1 MAKKIKEEKEMS
13 FLDHLEI
20 LRWHLVRSTGAVFIF
35 SILAFIMKDFVFNT
49 ILFAPKDANF
59 ITYRFF
65 CSVSKIFGTD
75 GLCIEDIPFTFQSLA
90 MAEQFSV
97 HIWTS
102 LTVGFILAF
111 PYIIWEFWKFISPG
125 LYEKERKGAF
135 LFIIISSFL
144 FFVGVLFGYYL
155 VTPLSVNFLGN
166 YSVSEVVERNITIG
180 SYIALVRSS
189 SLASGLIFELPIVM
203 FFLTKMGLVTPDF
216 LKKYRKH
223 ALVVVLILAAI
234 ITPPDIISQIIVG
247 IPIMILYEVSIY
259 ISKMVIEPEQKKG
272 LKNKF
277 FYFIIS
283 LIFCGGIIWV
293 YLNFSAIS
301 TYILDLLGR

>member
-13 FLDHLEI
+13 FLDHVEI
-20 LRWHLVRSTGAVFIF
+20 LRWHLVRSTAVVFIF
-35 SILAFIMKDFVFNT
+35 AIGAFIMKDFVFNT

-65 CSVSKIFGTD
+65 CEVSKVFGTD
-75 GLCIEDIPFTFQSLA
+75 GLCIDNIPFTFQSLA

-102 LTVGFILAF
+102 LTVGFIIGF
-111 PYIIWEFWKFISPG
+111 PFIIWEFWKFISPG
-125 LYEKERKGAF
+125 LYEQERKGASI
-135 LFIIISSFL
+135 FIIISSIL
-144 FFVGVLFGYYL
+144 FFIGVLFGYYL

-180 SYIALVRSS
+180 SYISLVRSS

-203 FFLTKMGLVTPDF
+203 FFLTKMGLITPDF

-234 ITPPDIISQIIVG
+234 ITPPDIISQVIVG
-247 IPIMILYEVSIY
+247 IPIMVLYEVSII
-259 ISKMVIEPEQKKG
+259 ISKIVVKRELKKE
-272 LKNKF
+272 KQN
-277 FYFIIS
+277 
-283 LIFCGGIIWV
+283 
-293 YLNFSAIS
+293 A
-301 TYILDLLGR
+301 